1 MANILLTNKCV
12 RECPYCFAGQE
23 MAHSPGSEY
32 ISWENV
38 IYLADLLQ
46 ASGERRVSLLGGEPT
61 LHPEFL
67 DILLYF
73 IERGFNVTVFTC
85 GIMSK
90 TKLDDLKEHA
100 TGLSVSR
107 ANFVCNMNN
116 PEQTKTSESETE
128 KLHAFLSALGP
139 WTMPAFNIYRPDF
152 ELDFIFDLVERYGL
166 KKRLRL
172 GIAHPIPGAP
182 NEAIRVDD
190 IGRVIERLYAYKD
203 AFDKLRLRPSFD
215 CGFPLCRVTD
225 EQLGWLVRLSG
236 QIDFKC
242 RPAIDI
248 TPDMHVYC
256 CFPLSALNRKSVFEF
271 DSFKQIVTYYR
282 GLQKRI
288 RSERAGIYEECGS
301 CNHRSEGTCAGGGAC
316 HLVNRLVKED
326 PARLRDIERAH
337 GEACLSS

>member
-12 RECPYCFAGQE
+12 RACPYCFAGQE
-23 MAHSPGSEY
+23 MAQSSRTEY
-32 ISWENV
+32 LSWENAV
-38 IYLADLLQ
+38 YLADLLL
-46 ASGERRVSLLGGEPT
+46 ASGERRVSLLGGEPS

-73 IERGFNVTVFTC
+73 IERGFSVTVFTC

-100 TGLSVSR
+100 ARIPAAKV
-107 ANFVCNMNN
+107 NFVCNLNN
-116 PEQTKTSESETE
+116 PAQTATPDSETE
-128 KLHAFLSALGP
+128 KLHAFLAALGQ

-172 GIAHPIPGAP
+172 GLAHPIPGAP
-182 NEAIRVDD
+182 NETIRVED
-190 IGRVIERLYAYKD
+190 IGAAIARLCTYKD
-203 AFDKLRLRPSFD
+203 AFDRLRLRPSFD

-236 QIDFKC
+236 RVDFKC

-248 TPDMHVYC
+248 TPDMQVYC
-256 CFPLSALNRKSVFEF
+256 CFPLAGLSRKSVFAF
-271 DSFKQIVTYYR
+271 DSFVDIVAYYR
-282 GLQKRI
+282 NLQDRV
-288 RSERAGIYEECGS
+288 RADMPGIYDECAS
-301 CNHRSEGTCAGGGAC
+301 CHHRREGTCAGGGTC
-316 HLVNRLVKED
+316 HLVNRLTAEN
-326 PARLRDIERAH
+326 PARLREIERAH
-337 GEACLSS
+337 SETRLSS

>member
-23 MAHSPGSEY
+23 MAHSPANEY
-32 ISWENV
+32 TSWENIV
-38 IYLADLLQ
+38 YLADLLQ

-73 IERGFNVTVFTC
+73 IERNFDVTVFTC

-90 TKLDDLKEHA
+90 TKLDDLKEHVA
-100 TGLSVSR
+100 GLPDSR
-107 ANFVCNMNN
+107 LNFVCNLNN
-116 PEQTKTSESETE
+116 PEQTKTSQSESE
-128 KLHAFLSALGP
+128 KLHEFLAALGA
-139 WTMPAFNIYRPDF
+139 WTMPGFNIYRPDF
-152 ELDFIFDLVERYGL
+152 ELDFIFDLTRRYGL

-172 GIAHPIPGAP
+172 GIAHPIPGAA
-182 NEAIRVDD
+182 NESIRADD

-203 AFDKLRLRPSFD
+203 AFERLRLRPSFD

-242 RPAIDI
+242 KPAIDI
-248 TPDMHVYC
+248 TPDMQVYC

-271 DSFKQIVTYYR
+271 DSFREIVAYYR

-288 RSERAGIYEECGS
+288 RSEMTGLYPECGD
-301 CNHRSEGTCAGGGAC
+301 CNHLSEETCAGGGVC
-316 HLVNRLVKED
+316 QLVNRLD
-326 PARLRDIERAH
+326 PSRLRDIERAH
-337 GEACLSS
+337 SEARLSS